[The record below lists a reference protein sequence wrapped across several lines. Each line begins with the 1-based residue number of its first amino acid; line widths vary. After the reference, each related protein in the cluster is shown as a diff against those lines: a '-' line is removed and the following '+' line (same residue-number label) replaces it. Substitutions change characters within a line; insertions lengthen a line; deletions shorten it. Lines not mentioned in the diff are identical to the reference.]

1 MDEYQTPEL
10 EEGQSLRVRFHRK
23 RRKPRWLIALLVF
36 VLPILVGAAVILLAG
51 PPIAFEVVRRLAT
64 RRFPDVHWIDPK
76 GLVAWQADTKRV
88 QPVLLDARTVDEY
101 AVSHLHGALR
111 IDPYRPL
118 LRPLR
123 GMPKDTA
130 IVVYSTV
137 GYRGARLVHWLTAQG
152 YNNATALS
160 GSIFAWANEGRPLE
174 REGRPVTEVHPYDD
188 SWKYLLSSD
197 YRIDVPAVEKKSAA
211 P

>member
-1 MDEYQTPEL
+1 MPL
-10 EEGQSLRVRFHRK
+10 LSEEAGTAPVVDPSPAGGVLALLWVV
-23 RRKPRWLIALLVF
+23 IAL
-36 VLPILVGAAVILLAG
+36 PAVGAAVILLAG
-51 PPIAFEVVRRLAT
+51 PPIAFEVVRRLAA
-64 RRFPDVHWIDPK
+64 RRFPDVHWIDTK
-76 GLVAWQADTKRV
+76 GLVAWQADPKRV
-88 QPVLLDARTVDEY
+88 QPVLLDARTLDEY

-111 IDPYRPL
+111 MDPYRPL

-137 GYRGARLVHWLTAQG
+137 GYRGARLVHWLTGQG

-197 YRIDVPAVEKKSAA
+197 YRIDVPPVEKKSAA

>member
-1 MDEYQTPEL
+1 MDDRNPEL
-10 EEGQSLRVRFHRK
+10 EEGQSLRVRF
-23 RRKPRWLIALLVF
+23 RRSRQKPRWLIVLLVV
-36 VLPILVGAAVILLAG
+36 VLPILIGAAVFLLAG
-51 PPIAFEVVRRLAT
+51 PPIAFEVVRRLAA
-64 RRFPDVHWIDPK
+64 RRFPDVHWIDPN
-76 GLVAWQADTKRV
+76 GLAAWQADSKRV
-88 QPVLLDARTVDEY
+88 PPVLLDARTLDEY
-101 AVSHLHGALR
+101 AVSHLRGALR
-111 IDPYRPL
+111 MDPYRPL

-152 YNNATALS
+152 YGNATALS

-174 REGRPVTEVHPYDD
+174 REGRPVTQVHPYDD

-197 YRIDVPAVEKKSAA
+197 YRIEVPPVEKKSAA

>member
-1 MDEYQTPEL
+1 MDERNPDM
-10 EEGQSLRVRFHRK
+10 EEGQTLRVRFRRN
-23 RRKPRWLIALLVF
+23 RRKPRWLIALVVF
-36 VLPILVGAAVILLAG
+36 VLPVLVGLGVMLLAG

-64 RRFPDVHWIDPK
+64 RRFPDVHWIDTK
-76 GLVAWQADTKRV
+76 GLAAWLTDTKRV
-88 QPVLLDARTVDEY
+88 RPVLLDARTRDEY
-101 AVSHLHGALR
+101 AVSHLPGALR
-111 IDPYRPL
+111 MDPYRPL

-123 GMPKDTA
+123 GMSKDTA

-174 REGRPVTEVHPYDD
+174 REGRPVAQVHPYDD

-197 YRIDVPAVEKKSAA
+197 YRIEVPPVEKKSAA

>member
-1 MDEYQTPEL
+1 MDDDRTSEL
-10 EEGQSLRVRFHRK
+10 EEGQTLRVRFHRK
-23 RRKPRWLIALLVF
+23 RRKPRWLMALLLF
-36 VLPILVGAAVILLAG
+36 VLPILVGGAVLLLAG
-51 PPIAFEVVRRLAT
+51 PPIAFEVVRRLAA
-64 RRFPDVHWIDPK
+64 RRFPDVHWIDPQ
-76 GLVAWQADTKRV
+76 GLAAWQADGKRV
-88 QPVLLDARTVDEY
+88 PPVLLDARTADEY
-101 AVSHLHGALR
+101 AVSHLHGAVR

-118 LRPLR
+118 LRPLK
-123 GMPKDTA
+123 GMSKDTA

-160 GSIFAWANEGRPLE
+160 GSIFAWANQGRPLE
-174 REGRPVTEVHPYDD
+174 REGRPVAEVHPYDD

-197 YRIDVPAVEKKSAA
+197 YRIEVPPVEKKSAA

>member
-1 MDEYQTPEL
+1 MDDYRTPET

-23 RRKPRWLIALLVF
+23 RRKPRWIIALLLL
-36 VLPILVGAAVILLAG
+36 VLPLLIGAGVAVFAG
-51 PPIAFEVVRRLAT
+51 RPIAFEVVRRLAA
-64 RRFPDVHWIDPK
+64 RRFPDVHWLDPK
-76 GLVAWQADTKRV
+76 GLARWQADSNRAR
-88 QPVLLDARTVDEY
+88 PVLLDARTADEY
-101 AVSHLHGALR
+101 AVSHLPGALR
-111 IDPYRPL
+111 MDPYRPL

-130 IVVYSTV
+130 IVAYSSV
-137 GYRGARLVHWLTAQG
+137 GYRGARLVHWLGLQG

-160 GSIFAWANEGRPLE
+160 GSIFEWANEGRPVE
-174 REGRPVTEVHPYDD
+174 REGRPVTQVHPYDD

-197 YRIDVPAVEKKSAA
+197 HRIDVPPVEKKSAA

>member
-1 MDEYQTPEL
+1 MTLTSARHLLDCAHRTTAL
-10 EEGQSLRVRFHRK
+10 ERMTCLEADLGQFDRRDRHAVAVVVTTDGRRVHM
-23 RRKPRWLIALLVF
+23 P
-36 VLPILVGAAVILLAG
+36 
-51 PPIAFEVVRRLAT
+51 
-64 RRFPDVHWIDPK
+64 IDPN
-76 GLVAWQADTKRV
+76 GLAAWQADSKRV
-88 QPVLLDARTVDEY
+88 PPVLLDARTLDEY
-101 AVSHLHGALR
+101 AVSHLRGALR
-111 IDPYRPL
+111 MDPYRPL

-152 YNNATALS
+152 YGNATALS

-174 REGRPVTEVHPYDD
+174 REGRPVTQVHPYDD
-188 SWKYLLSSD
+188 SWKYLLASD
-197 YRIDVPAVEKKSAA
+197 YRIQVPPVEKKSAA